1 VTLVREA
8 HRTVD
13 PAFFSKLDN
22 LELRART
29 VVEGFLQGLHRS
41 PFHGYSVEFAS
52 HREYAP
58 GDDLRHVNWKLFA
71 RQKRLYVKEYDAET
85 NMNLYLLLDVSG
97 SMECASR
104 GISKLE
110 YGSTLAAALAYL
122 ALRQRDAVGITLL
135 ADGVRANIPPSS
147 KPQQLDDIL
156 MTIAAT
162 KERPPSVA
170 SRAFHSAAELARHRG
185 LVIIISD
192 LLDDVDALVTGIEHL
207 QFRRHEVVVFHLLDP
222 LERDLAM
229 NGSVRFRDLETED
242 DVVVRVEGIRDE
254 YRRAVDA
261 WRNRLEAECRER
273 LVDRVEL
280 TTDQPLDE
288 ALVNYLVRRSQ
299 LAA

>member
-1 VTLVREA
+1 MTQVRDA
-8 HRTVD
+8 PHAVD
-13 PAFFSKLDN
+13 PVFFSKLDN

-52 HREYAP
+52 HRQYAP

-104 GISKLE
+104 GVSKLQ
-110 YGSTLAAALAYL
+110 YGSTLAAALTYL

-135 ADGVRANIPPSS
+135 ADDVRANVPPSS
-147 KPQQLDDIL
+147 KPRQLDDIL
-156 MTIAAT
+156 MTIAST
-162 KERPPSVA
+162 RERPRSDA
-170 SRAFHSAAELARHRG
+170 ARAFNAAAELARHRG
-185 LVIIISD
+185 LVVIISD
-192 LLDDVDALVTGIEHL
+192 LMDDVDALVEGIEHL
-207 QFRRHEVVVFHLLDP
+207 RFRRHEVVVFHLLDP
-222 LERDLAM
+222 LERDLELS
-229 NGSVRFRDLETED
+229 GSVRFRDLETMD

-254 YRRAVDA
+254 YRRAVNQ
-261 WRNRLEAECRER
+261 WRERLEAECRER
-273 LVDRVEL
+273 LVDCVEL
-280 TTDQPLDE
+280 ATDEPLDR

-299 LAA
+299 LAS